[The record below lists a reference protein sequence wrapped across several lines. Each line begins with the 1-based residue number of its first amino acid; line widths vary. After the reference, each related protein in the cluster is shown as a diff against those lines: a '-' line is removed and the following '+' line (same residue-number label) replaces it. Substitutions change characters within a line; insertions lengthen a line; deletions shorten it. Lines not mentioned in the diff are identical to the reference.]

1 MDRLAIIQQCIV
13 NDINAIKELEYH
25 LKKLYEMRDNELRA
39 QGIDK
44 EEWEQAVKELL
55 ENAKA

>member
-55 ENAKA
+55 EDAKA